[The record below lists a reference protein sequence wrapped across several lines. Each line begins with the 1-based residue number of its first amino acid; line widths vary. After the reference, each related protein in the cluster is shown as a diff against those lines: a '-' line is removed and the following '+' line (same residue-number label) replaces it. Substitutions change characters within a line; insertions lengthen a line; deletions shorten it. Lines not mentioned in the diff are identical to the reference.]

1 MVLILD
7 ATSPGPK
14 DVDMPLV
21 APAALDTP
29 PSSDQTQTDSLDEL
43 IPASK
48 RPPALGP
55 LLHEPPLNHLQK
67 VRTGIQSLPPELLV
81 RIFHYL
87 VLKSPNTR
95 ALIQATHVCR
105 LFRSV
110 ALDSPTLWT
119 KVTRLYGTT
128 IPEAQA
134 FLDRSA
140 HLQLDINLPAS
151 SLNDWTAFLLS
162 NVLPRLRSL
171 EIGINSSYYKPITRL
186 LASLVGR
193 PAPHLKKLHL
203 LDKGESVGESDSD
216 SEYDRIPRAQQLPY
230 VFHVFDGGKYRSAT
244 PSLRSL
250 RLAPVL
256 LSWDS
261 DIFKDLTHLELR
273 GTDWRVNYPT
283 QAQLLA
289 IFKRCLDLQTL
300 ALELPKVLNSAPR
313 QELEPVIPLPRL
325 SRVIFRQLAPSRIA
339 NLLSYLALPPTT
351 RFTIDCKLE
360 DGSTLFPVFPEN
372 REHLP
377 SLQDLPDVEITVKLL
392 ELMVYFKLSSWD
404 ADGKAHRVTTISVET
419 EELEYIGSGIP
430 ATLVDSAQ
438 RITYHGDFQ
447 DEFGEFGD
455 WTRVFRPA
463 TRLRVLRLIRPGGDL
478 ENICQDLTRRVP
490 DDAVPGGPERFCPE
504 LTDLELDLVSFT
516 NGKRASIIWLLTDRQ
531 NVGRPLKKV
540 VFKRV
545 SGVFSEFIEGL
556 REYGAEIVG
565 PLHYW

>member
-1 MVLILD
+1 MSLL
-7 ATSPGPK
+7 G
-14 DVDMPLV
+14 
-21 APAALDTP
+21 APATLDIP

-43 IPASK
+43 LPGSETS
-48 RPPALGP
+48 PALGP
-55 LLHEPPLNHLQK
+55 FPHEPPPNHLQK
-67 VRTGIQSLPPELLV
+67 VQTSIQSLPPELLV
-81 RIFHYL
+81 HVFHYL
-87 VLKSPNTR
+87 VVKPPHTR

-140 HLQLDINLPAS
+140 HLLLDINLPAS

-162 NVLPRLRSL
+162 SVLRRLRSL
-171 EIGINSSYYKPITRL
+171 EIGIDSSYHKPISRL

-193 PAPHLKKLHL
+193 PAPHLKKLHF
-203 LDKGESVGESDSD
+203 LDQGESTGDSESESDD
-216 SEYDRIPRAQQLPY
+216 DRIPRAKQLPY
-230 VFHVFDGGKYRSAT
+230 VFHIFDGGKYRSAT
-244 PSLRSL
+244 PSLRSV

-273 GTDWRVNYPT
+273 ATDWRVYYPA

-289 IFKRCLDLQTL
+289 IFRRCPHLQTL
-300 ALELPKVLNSAPR
+300 ALELPKIYHSAPR
-313 QELEPVIPLPRL
+313 QEPEPVVPLPRL

-351 RFTIDCKLE
+351 RFTIDIKLE
-360 DGSTLFPVFPEN
+360 DGSTLFPVFPDN

-377 SLQDLPDVEITVKLL
+377 SLQDLPSVEITVKLL
-392 ELMVYFKLSSWD
+392 EFTVYFKLSSWD
-404 ADGKAHRVTTISVET
+404 AGGNAHRVATISVET
-419 EELEYIGSGIP
+419 EELEYIGNGIP

-438 RITYHGDFQ
+438 RLTYRGDFQ

-455 WTRVFRPA
+455 WTRVFRAA
-463 TRLRVLRLIRPGGDL
+463 TRLRVLRLVRPGGDL
-478 ENICQDLTRRVP
+478 ENICQDLTRHVP
-490 DDAVPGGPERFCPE
+490 DDAAPGGPARFCPE

-531 NVGRPLKKV
+531 NVGRPLKRV

-545 SGVFSEFIEGL
+545 SGIFSEFIEGL